1 MDDGLGESSG
11 PRSEEEDSLRVGF
24 GRSELEIV
32 GALLSLSGL
41 LEVIEQLDVQTGGT
55 GLVEL
60 TGSDLVG
67 QPDGLDRIGS
77 QEGVE
82 VLNVSLAVV
91 KLSGEV
97 GKKTRDEAGAK
108 SRPDSQHVILVGGQV
123 DDNDRLLAS
132 GGGTD
137 GGRTEGGHECV
148 GHSLD
153 GGLEPCNIVG
163 FDSGRRGNKGERSIS
178 IVLSSPCERI
188 GKSAQVAGGR
198 LILGGGEGGRDYG
211 FDAGDGIFAR

>member
-1 MDDGLGESSG
+1 MGVNDSLGESSG
-11 PRSEEEDSLRVGF
+11 SGSEEENSLRVGL

-32 GALLSLSGL
+32 GALLSLGGL
-41 LEVIEQLDVQTGGT
+41 LDVIEQLDVQTSGT

-97 GKKTRDEAGAK
+97 GKETRDEASANSG
-108 SRPDSQHVILVGGQV
+108 PDGQHVILMGGQI
-123 DDNDRLLAS
+123 DDNDGLLA
-132 GGGTD
+132 GGRSANV
-137 GGRTEGGHECV
+137 GRTEGGHECV

-153 GGLEPCNIVG
+153 GGLEPCDIVG
-163 FDSGRRGNKGERSIS
+163 LDGGRRGDKGKRSIS
-178 IVLSSPCERI
+178 VGLSSPCEHV
-188 GKSAQVAGGR
+188 GKSAQVR
-198 LILGGGEGGRDYG
+198 
-211 FDAGDGIFAR
+211 